1 MSVANKFGRAA
12 RFESLEQR
20 QLLAGD
26 VLVNVVRGDLVI
38 QGDAADNE
46 IAITAGAEPGSY
58 VVTGLN
64 GTTVH
69 QNGQD
74 PASDVTVTGVRRD
87 VRIGMGEGN
96 DSVSIEAARVRGD
109 VLIRTGTGND
119 EVSVDDVGIGGRLA
133 IGTDGGDDTV
143 SLGSATEEPEPTP
156 TGARGGDLEG
166 ALRVRKG
173 IHVDLGT
180 ENDTL
185 TLDQVATSIG
195 VGVNAGSGDDSVS
208 AEDASGVV
216 FAVLGGDGT
225 DTISLADLRARH
237 LGVHA
242 GAGDDDV
249 AIADSI
255 FSTLGVALGAGD
267 DTLSIGGNQARIAV
281 LLGGTGEDTLEEPSE
296 NEFRFEFVRGFEVPD
311 DANGNTPLPRF
322 LADLLDRLDDVSEE
336 RLRDLLAGFV
346 GGWGPTRRR

>member
-1 MSVANKFGRAA
+1 MPSVNKFGRTA

-26 VLVNVVRGDLVI
+26 VLVNLVRGNLII
-38 QGDAADNE
+38 QGDAEDNQ
-46 IAITAGAEPGSY
+46 IAITAGDEPGSF

-74 PASDVTVTGVRRD
+74 PASEVTVTGVRQD

-109 VLIRTGTGND
+109 LLVRTGAGND
-119 EVSVDDVGIGGRLA
+119 DVSIDETGIGGRLA
-133 IGTDGGDDTV
+133 IGTDGGDDSV
-143 SLGSATEEPEPTP
+143 SLGSAAEEPEPASTA
-156 TGARGGDLEG
+156 ARGEDLEG

-185 TLDQVATSIG
+185 TLDQVASSIG
-195 VGVNAGSGDDSVS
+195 VGVNGGTGDDSIS
-208 AEDASGVV
+208 ANDASGAI

-225 DTISLADLRARH
+225 DTISLADLRVRH
-237 LGVHA
+237 AGVHA

-249 AIADSI
+249 SIQDSV
-255 FSTLGVALGAGD
+255 FSTLGVALGEGD

-281 LLGGTGEDTLEEPSE
+281 LLGGPGEDTLEETSE
-296 NEFRFEFVRGFEVPD
+296 NEFRFEFVRGFEIPE
-311 DANGNTPLPRF
+311 DANNSNLPRF
-322 LADLLDRLDDVSEE
+322 LAALLDRLDDVSEA
-336 RLRDLLAGFV
+336 RLRDLLARFV
-346 GGWGPTRRR
+346 GGWDPAPRR

>member
-1 MSVANKFGRAA
+1 MPGAKKFGRAA
-12 RFESLEQR
+12 RFESLEER

-26 VLVNVVRGDLVI
+26 VLVNVMRGNLVI

-46 IAITAGAEPGSY
+46 IAITAGAEPGSF

-69 QNGQD
+69 QNGQS
-74 PASDVTVTGVRRD
+74 PASEVTVTGVRSD

-96 DSVSIEAARVRGD
+96 DSVSIEGVGVRGD
-109 VLIRTGTGND
+109 VLIRTGAGND
-119 EVSVDDVGIGGRLA
+119 EVSIDDSGIGGRLA
-133 IGTDGGDDTV
+133 IGTDGDNDSV
-143 SLGSATEEPEPTP
+143 ALGSEAAPAPTP
-156 TGARGGDLEG
+156 AGARGGELEG

-173 IHVDLGT
+173 IHIDLGSG
-180 ENDTL
+180 NDTL

-195 VGVNAGSGDDSVS
+195 VGVNAGAGDDAVS
-208 AEDASGVV
+208 ANVATGTV

-249 AIADSI
+249 TIQDSV
-255 FSTLGVALGAGD
+255 FATLGVALGEGG

-281 LLGGTGEDTLEEPSE
+281 LLGGAGVDTLEEPSE
-296 NEFRFEFVRGFEVPD
+296 NDFRFEFVRGFEVPE
-311 DANGNTPLPRF
+311 DANSTTPIPRA
-322 LADLLDRLDDVSEE
+322 LAELLDRLDDVSED
-336 RLRDLLAGFV
+336 RLRGLLAGLV
-346 GGWGPTRRR
+346 GGWTPARRR